1 MPNEAQ
7 EREVLMMVASAGEGT
22 MSESHKSGSVCERVT
37 NTHMYA
43 TDEDEDDDD
52 GASHHG
58 GGEENGSGKTL
69 LLREHDYIGLSEMS
83 SSSAASSFQ
92 SVQQSPSQGRRRG
105 GDREGGE
112 ELNLNLGATELR
124 LGPFPDLME
133 SGRGGGGE
141 RGGGSC
147 LEKKKNSST
156 DQLQQQQTHHVVVSD
171 RGVAAAAEKQLE
183 EQPPSADNDNGKK
196 KDSCHSDESLSLGI
210 GLLANPRLM
219 GNPNNMDVAAA
230 AAAAADKKL
239 FFYRSEGPAAME
251 DNQQS
256 QSNQQQKI
264 TQQQQ
269 NSHELLPFSNAR
281 TSTPWAERNHHCSSS
296 TGVVQQEDSSSSPV
310 SDMLVD
316 KTSMAG
322 RGHHHHHHHH
332 HQQPNNLDRPKQELL
347 LQESNSVPKMQ
358 GAQGPTASKFAPSP
372 PATSAT
378 HVAMHPSLQ
387 QPSSSSLPLQQQ
399 QAEKRYPPQEPQYP
413 QEIIL
418 GELDRNGIVQEF
430 NAHKLKVQMRQAAAA
445 ENNGSQFWLA
455 KPENHHHHLPPQLS
469 SSSSSSPQEPPES
482 GRAINGGAPQT
493 GSSRGMTMFPPSKT
507 GVGGAKRGFSEAIGN
522 SGVSEPRNPY
532 PDGRNAFVE
541 GGASS
546 REGPIGGASAR
557 INGGGGT
564 EMLSQQ
570 QSKPQ
575 QLAATTPPPPSAAAN
590 MYPCSNTNPKQP
602 SPSPSWQQQSLE
614 QSGVYFRPF
623 RSQRPAR
630 GGSGGPLSSSNGGA
644 DASANVSVNVESSNP
659 KAWEKTTTRSTKN
672 LQQVTV
678 HASSEMMTKHP
689 SPPDTRSL
697 PVKESAAPTSAPPPP
712 PRQNQVVGWPPVRNF
727 RKNQQPPRPA
737 SQDRQ
742 PRSSVST
749 TPQATTTTNTTTSAT
764 PPKAPA
770 NSGGTPSQT
779 SSLLVKV
786 YMDGLPIGRKVDLVV
801 NNSYD
806 KLKSAL
812 EDLFQQ
818 FIGQPGSI
826 QSGSTGGLESGG
838 VSSSCNRK
846 LNFLHSSEYVLT
858 YEDCESDLM
867 LVGDVPW
874 NMFTGI
880 VRRLRIMKG
889 VDIAQNGGDNTM
901 NSQLEVD

>member
-1 MPNEAQ
+1 MLCAGVECLKQGEGAGGDSGVRERERRRGNWSFWRMPNEAQ
-7 EREVLMMVASAGEGT
+7 EREVLMMVASAGEGM

-43 TDEDEDDDD
+43 TDEDEDDDDDDDDD

-92 SVQQSPSQGRRRG
+92 SVQQSSSSRGRKTD
-105 GDREGGE
+105 GDREGGGE

-124 LGPFPDLME
+124 LGPLPDLME

-147 LEKKKNSST
+147 LEKKKNSTT

-171 RGVAAAAEKQLE
+171 RGVAAAAAEKQLE
-183 EQPPSADNDNGKK
+183 EQPPSVDNDNGKK
-196 KDSCHSDESLSLGI
+196 KDSCRSDESLSLGI

-230 AAAAADKKL
+230 ADKKL
-239 FFYRSEGPAAME
+239 FFYRPEGPAAME

-264 TQQQQ
+264 PQQQQ

-281 TSTPWAERNHHCSSS
+281 TSTPWAERNHQCSSS

-310 SDMLVD
+310 SDMLLD
-316 KTSMAG
+316 ETSMAG
-322 RGHHHHHHHH
+322 RGHHHHHHHHHH

-358 GAQGPTASKFAPSP
+358 GAQGTTASKFAPSP

-378 HVAMHPSLQ
+378 HVPMHPSLQ
-387 QPSSSSLPLQQQ
+387 QPSSSSLPPQQQ

-413 QEIIL
+413 QENIL

-430 NAHKLKVQMRQAAAA
+430 NAHKLKVQMRQAAVA

-482 GRAINGGAPQT
+482 SRAINGGAPQT

-570 QSKPQ
+570 QSKHQ

-590 MYPCSNTNPKQP
+590 MYPCSNNNPKQP
-602 SPSPSWQQQSLE
+602 SPSPLWQQQSLE
-614 QSGVYFRPF
+614 QSGVYFGPF
-623 RSQRPAR
+623 RSQQRAR
-630 GGSGGPLSSSNGGA
+630 GSSGGPLSSSNGGA
-644 DASANVSVNVESSNP
+644 DASAIVSVNVESSNP

-678 HASSEMMTKHP
+678 HASSEMMSKHP

-712 PRQNQVVGWPPVRNF
+712 PR
-727 RKNQQPPRPA
+727 
-737 SQDRQ
+737 
-742 PRSSVST
+742 
-749 TPQATTTTNTTTSAT
+749 
-764 PPKAPA
+764 
-770 NSGGTPSQT
+770 
-779 SSLLVKV
+779 
-786 YMDGLPIGRKVDLVV
+786 
-801 NNSYD
+801 
-806 KLKSAL
+806 
-812 EDLFQQ
+812 
-818 FIGQPGSI
+818 
-826 QSGSTGGLESGG
+826 
-838 VSSSCNRK
+838 
-846 LNFLHSSEYVLT
+846 
-858 YEDCESDLM
+858 
-867 LVGDVPW
+867 
-874 NMFTGI
+874 
-880 VRRLRIMKG
+880 
-889 VDIAQNGGDNTM
+889 
-901 NSQLEVD
+901 

>member
-1 MPNEAQ
+1 
-7 EREVLMMVASAGEGT
+7 
-22 MSESHKSGSVCERVT
+22 
-37 NTHMYA
+37 MYA
-43 TDEDEDDDD
+43 TDEDEDDDGDD

-92 SVQQSPSQGRRRG
+92 SVQQSPSSRGRRRD
-105 GDREGGE
+105 GDREGGGE

-124 LGPFPDLME
+124 LGPLPDLME
-133 SGRGGGGE
+133 SGRAGGGE

-147 LEKKKNSST
+147 LEKKKNSTT

-171 RGVAAAAEKQLE
+171 RGVAAAAAEKQLE
-183 EQPPSADNDNGKK
+183 EQPPSVDNDNGKK
-196 KDSCHSDESLSLGI
+196 DSCRSDESLSLGI
-210 GLLANPRLM
+210 GLLANPRLK
-219 GNPNNMDVAAA
+219 GNPNNMDV

-264 TQQQQ
+264 PHPQQQQ

-281 TSTPWAERNHHCSSS
+281 TSTPWAERNHQCSSS
-296 TGVVQQEDSSSSPV
+296 TSVIQQEDSSSSPV
-310 SDMLVD
+310 SDMLLD

-322 RGHHHHHHHH
+322 RGHHHHHHH

-358 GAQGPTASKFAPSP
+358 GAQAPTASKFAPSP

-378 HVAMHPSLQ
+378 HVPMHPSLQ
-387 QPSSSSLPLQQQ
+387 QPSSSSLPPQQQQ

-413 QEIIL
+413 QENIL

-455 KPENHHHHLPPQLS
+455 KPENHHHHLTPQLS
-469 SSSSSSPQEPPES
+469 SSSSSSPQVPPES
-482 GRAINGGAPQT
+482 SRAINGGAPQT

-522 SGVSEPRNPY
+522 SGVSEARNPY

-546 REGPIGGASAR
+546 REGPIGGGSAR

-570 QSKPQ
+570 QSKHQ
-575 QLAATTPPPPSAAAN
+575 QLAATTPPPPSATVN
-590 MYPCSNTNPKQP
+590 MYPCSNNNPKQP

-614 QSGVYFRPF
+614 QSGVYFGPF
-623 RSQRPAR
+623 RSQRPAH
-630 GGSGGPLSSSNGGA
+630 GGSSRPLSSSNGGA
-644 DASANVSVNVESSNP
+644 DASAIVSVNVESSNS
-659 KAWEKTTTRSTKN
+659 KAWETTTTRSTKN

-678 HASSEMMTKHP
+678 HASSEMMSKHP

-712 PRQNQVVGWPPVRNF
+712 PR
-727 RKNQQPPRPA
+727 
-737 SQDRQ
+737 
-742 PRSSVST
+742 
-749 TPQATTTTNTTTSAT
+749 
-764 PPKAPA
+764 
-770 NSGGTPSQT
+770 
-779 SSLLVKV
+779 
-786 YMDGLPIGRKVDLVV
+786 
-801 NNSYD
+801 
-806 KLKSAL
+806 
-812 EDLFQQ
+812 
-818 FIGQPGSI
+818 
-826 QSGSTGGLESGG
+826 
-838 VSSSCNRK
+838 
-846 LNFLHSSEYVLT
+846 
-858 YEDCESDLM
+858 
-867 LVGDVPW
+867 
-874 NMFTGI
+874 
-880 VRRLRIMKG
+880 
-889 VDIAQNGGDNTM
+889 
-901 NSQLEVD
+901 